1 MILKN
6 NFDTQRNAL
15 DFESQLAIIDHSEN
29 YHLLL
34 TYYVI
39 SSGLGTFLK
48 ALLVASK
55 HTQSRLTLCDPMDC
69 SLPDSSDQTVFQARI
84 WEWVAILFSKGSIP
98 PKD

>member
-39 SSGLGTFLK
+39 SSRLGTL
-48 ALLVASK
+48 
-55 HTQSRLTLCDPMDC
+55 
-69 SLPDSSDQTVFQARI
+69 
-84 WEWVAILFSKGSIP
+84 
-98 PKD
+98 